1 MPIRFDQLASAP
13 ACALQIYI
21 ILIGCAANQQVITY
35 GRLADRAG
43 ILTPTR
49 LFASLRH
56 LAEWCLL
63 EGLPPLTSLAVA
75 EDTGAPGAGYPL
87 PLGELAAQQNRAR
100 KFDWYAIVPPAVA
113 DLEPTRL
120 GRCRIGL
127 TGSPEDALIQLQPA
141 RGVRSRVQVAARCGD
156 VGVP

>member
-13 ACALQIYI
+13 ARALQIYL

-43 ILTPTR
+43 VLTPTW

-56 LAEWCLL
+56 LAEWCLQ

-113 DLEPTRL
+113 DLELTRL
-120 GRCRIGL
+120 
-127 TGSPEDALIQLQPA
+127 T
-141 RGVRSRVQVAARCGD
+141 AAE
-156 VGVP
+156 